1 MTQAVTKPIVL
12 VVDDAPDNIQIMHG
26 LLSEQYSIRA
36 ATSGAK
42 AIALASLEPIPDLIL
57 LDVMMPEMDGF
68 QTCSSLKRS
77 PLTRNIPII
86 FVTAK
91 TDTIDE
97 HTGFDLGAVDYIT
110 KPISPPILKARIQ
123 THLALASRAN
133 QLEILVQKRTQE
145 LESTRYKIIHK
156 LGRAAEF
163 RDNETGLHI
172 IRMSQYSFLLAQ
184 QIEQPAYWCQLLLN
198 AAPMHDIGKI
208 GIPDAILLK
217 PGKLTLEE
225 YQIIQKHP
233 EIGAEI
239 IGDDDDPLLH
249 MAKEIALYHH
259 ERWDGT
265 GYPNKLSQ
273 TQIPLC
279 ARIATIADVFD
290 ALTTSRPYKAAWS
303 INDAFKYLCDGAG
316 SQFDP
321 LLVTAFLECK
331 AEITNICTQF
341 AEPVSTDTAVVEVEL
356 TE

>member
-42 AIALASLEPIPDLIL
+42 AIALATLEPIPDLIL

-68 QTCSSLKRS
+68 QTCSSLKRN

-172 IRMSQYSFLLAQ
+172 IRMSQYGYLLAQ
-184 QIEQPAYWCQLLLN
+184 KIGQPAHWCQLLLN

-217 PGKLTLEE
+217 PGKLTAEE
-225 YQIIQKHP
+225 YLVIQQHP
-233 EIGAEI
+233 QIGAEI
-239 IGDDDDPLLH
+239 IGDDDDPLLA
-249 MAKEIALYHH
+249 MAKDISLYHH

-265 GYPNKLSQ
+265 GYPNGISQ
-273 TQIPLC
+273 HHIPLC

-290 ALTTSRPYKAAWS
+290 ALTTSRCYKTAWS
-303 INDAFKYLCDGAG
+303 IQDAFDYLLEGGG

-321 LLVTAFLECK
+321 SLVSAFVECRQ
-331 AEITNICTQF
+331 AITHIYTQF
-341 AEPVSTDTAVVEVEL
+341 AEPTPIKHD
-356 TE
+356 

>member
-1 MTQAVTKPIVL
+1 MTQMPAKPIIL
-12 VVDDAPDNIQIMHG
+12 IVDDSADNIQIMNG
-26 LLSEQYSIRA
+26 LLCDKYSIRA

-42 AIALASLEPIPDLIL
+42 ALALASLDPIPDLIL

-68 QTCSSLKRS
+68 QSCSRLKLN
-77 PLTRNIPII
+77 PVTRHIPII

-91 TDTIDE
+91 TDTLDE
-97 HTGFDLGAVDYIT
+97 RTGFELGAVDYIS
-110 KPISPPILKARIQ
+110 KPINPAILEARIQ
-123 THLALASRAN
+123 THLKLASRTN
-133 QLEILVQKRTQE
+133 LLEDLVQQRTLE
-145 LESTRYKIIHK
+145 LESARQKIINK

-184 QIEQPAYWCQLLLN
+184 QIGQPAYWCQLLLN

-239 IGDDDDPLLH
+239 IGEDDDPLLH

-265 GYPNKLSQ
+265 GYPCKLSQ
-273 TQIPLC
+273 KQIPLC

-303 INDAFKYLCDGAG
+303 IDDAFNYLRDGAG

-321 LLVTAFLECK
+321 FLVSAFLECK
-331 AEITNICTQF
+331 AEITDICTQF
-341 AEPVSTDTAVVEVEL
+341 AEPTSEHSTVVEVEL